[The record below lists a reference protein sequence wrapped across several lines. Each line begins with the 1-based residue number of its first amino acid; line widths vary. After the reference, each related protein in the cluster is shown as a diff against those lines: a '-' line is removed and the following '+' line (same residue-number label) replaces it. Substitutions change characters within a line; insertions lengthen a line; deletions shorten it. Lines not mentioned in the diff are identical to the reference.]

1 MQSQEAIL
9 KWWKNRKNYMMN
21 IEITY
26 IPIEKRK
33 EMPAYVRDTQ
43 KYPHT
48 KSIPLPLCC
57 SRIICNRTRLHT
69 LRQFFSKHPN
79 LLLLIYLD

>member
-26 IPIEKRK
+26 IPIETKKRDACVCK
-33 EMPAYVRDTQ
+33 R
-43 KYPHT
+43 HT
-48 KSIPLPLCC
+48 EISANQINSITSLLF
-57 SRIICNRTRLHT
+57 LHNT
-69 LRQFFSKHPN
+69 
-79 LLLLIYLD
+79 